1 MRDCYI
7 NDADG
12 WFRLRAAA
20 IIINQGQV
28 LMAHN
33 EQEPYYYSVGGA
45 VGQNESTEEAV
56 CREVFEE
63 TGFHHEID
71 RLAFILENFCIMPV
85 DGQPKKCH
93 EIAFYYLMKPRESM
107 EVHCESYGLYG
118 NKEEMVWLPLNGLAK
133 IHLYPTFFKEYLL
146 NIPAGITHIIEREY

>member
-1 MRDCYI
+1 MRDCFI

-12 WFRLRAAA
+12 WFRLRAAS

-33 EQEPYYYSVGGA
+33 EREPYYYSVGGA

-56 CREVFEE
+56 LREVYEE
-63 TGFHHEID
+63 TGFHYEIE
-71 RLAFILENFCIMPV
+71 RLAFILENFFIMPV
-85 DGQPKKCH
+85 GGEPKKCH

-107 EVHCESYGLYG
+107 DIHCESHGMHG
-118 NKEEMVWLPLNGLAK
+118 EKEEMVWLRLDELADK
-133 IHLYPTFFKEYLL
+133 HLYPTFFKEYLKA
-146 NIPAGITHIIEREY
+146 IPAGITHLIEREY